1 MPITKALKRCASGA
15 AVVASLGFIGATTTT
30 ATAAAADDIP
40 EDIASIGIMS
50 IGSGVNNCYGEYF
63 TNRWSSTCEKASKAG
78 DYRTSADC
86 SGTNKY
92 GAWISIGQW
101 TSARGFS
108 AGTCYPS
115 TAQWASTQYRP

>member
-15 AVVASLGFIGATTTT
+15 AIVASLGFIGATAT

-78 DYRTSADC
+78 DYRTVATC
-86 SGTNKY
+86 ENGAMY
-92 GAWISIGQW
+92 GSWVTIGRW
-101 TSARGFS
+101 GSLRGFS
-108 AGTCYPS
+108 SGTCSPNLVQY
-115 TAQWASTQYRP
+115 ASTQYRP